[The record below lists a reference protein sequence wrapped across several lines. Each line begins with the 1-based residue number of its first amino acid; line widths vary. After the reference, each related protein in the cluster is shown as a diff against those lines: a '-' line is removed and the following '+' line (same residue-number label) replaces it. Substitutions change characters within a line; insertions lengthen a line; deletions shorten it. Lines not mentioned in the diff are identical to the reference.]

1 MTTSTAA
8 PAPQAAARSRST
20 NLLRVL
26 SLLLVVAGVVI
37 SGYLSY
43 TELTSTPIACPKTD
57 AADGV
62 PAVNC
67 DVVQSSA
74 YSKLA
79 NIPVAYL
86 GLISYLVMGALLLL
100 EDRTALLQTYGL
112 TLLFG
117 ITLFAFMYS
126 MWLVYVQAAIL
137 QSFCPW
143 CLAHE
148 AVMTVLFLLT
158 AVRFWRSMRTV

>member
-1 MTTSTAA
+1 MKNAF
-8 PAPQAAARSRST
+8 RW
-20 NLLRVL
+20 
-26 SLLLVVAGVVI
+26 
-37 SGYLSY
+37 
-43 TELTSTPIACPKTD
+43 
-57 AADGV
+57 
-62 PAVNC
+62 
-67 DVVQSSA
+67 
-74 YSKLA
+74 
-79 NIPVAYL
+79 
-86 GLISYLVMGALLLL
+86 LVMGALLLL
-100 EDRTALLQTYGL
+100 EDRIPLLQTYGL

-158 AVRFWRSMRTV
+158 AARFWRSMRTV